1 MSQNS
6 NSVDDSDNII
16 QTQDIESAQDQ
27 NTESDYS
34 MTDSNTKLP
43 YIPKQICSSSFGC
56 LKKTFWRDSETE
68 EDDIGPKE
76 VVEKSPKG
84 RFQRFNEELGSGSQ
98 KKVYMCFDYD
108 NGKEC
113 AWNVINVSLMNQEAI
128 KKVREEIDIMKSLNH
143 PNIISY
149 IAGFYNDDKKELVI
163 ITEIFNGGSLRNH
176 ITKFGMQRLRVVKQ
190 WCTEILKGLKYLHE
204 LPNPI
209 IHRDIK
215 CDNIFIINT
224 TGQVKI
230 GDLGFSCML
239 KSTNF
244 AKTFS
249 GTIEFCAPEVFYGK
263 YGVKADIYS
272 FGMTMLEMIT
282 NETPYKECE
291 GNILVICERATK
303 QIMPESLSKIRNK
316 KLKEFIMS
324 CLKKEE
330 ERPSASDLLQ
340 SEFLKDLES
349 DENNYPGLDYPIQS
363 KIASISSFEKL
374 LALSPYKKK
383 KYKTE
388 SIKIDKGSLFTKTNS
403 PPKMKNMSPPKTLLI
418 KEKQNDRV
426 KMILKEESNGGNI
439 EEIKIL
445 LKYKKSETK
454 KYNIVFGFNIVN
466 DTVDGVANEMKKEIN
481 LTKGETEDVK
491 MKLQKIINEYKISKS
506 KEIEKYYSAFDS
518 GLKSILQEA
527 YQVIGSKNVDIPLN
541 EKDQYQ
547 NKVNI
552 LTELIQ
558 LIEE

>member
-388 SIKIDKGSLFTKTNS
+388 SIKIDKGSLLTKTNS

-541 EKDQYQ
+541 EKDEYQ

-558 LIEE
+558 LIKE

>member
-34 MTDSNTKLP
+34 MTDSNIKLP

-388 SIKIDKGSLFTKTNS
+388 SIKIDKGSLLTKTNS

-541 EKDQYQ
+541 EKDEYQ

-558 LIEE
+558 LIKE

>member
-1 MSQNS
+1 
-6 NSVDDSDNII
+6 
-16 QTQDIESAQDQ
+16 
-27 NTESDYS
+27 
-34 MTDSNTKLP
+34 
-43 YIPKQICSSSFGC
+43 
-56 LKKTFWRDSETE
+56 
-68 EDDIGPKE
+68 
-76 VVEKSPKG
+76 
-84 RFQRFNEELGSGSQ
+84 
-98 KKVYMCFDYD
+98 
-108 NGKEC
+108 
-113 AWNVINVSLMNQEAI
+113 
-128 KKVREEIDIMKSLNH
+128 
-143 PNIISY
+143 
-149 IAGFYNDDKKELVI
+149 
-163 ITEIFNGGSLRNH
+163 
-176 ITKFGMQRLRVVKQ
+176 
-190 WCTEILKGLKYLHE
+190 
-204 LPNPI
+204 
-209 IHRDIK
+209 
-215 CDNIFIINT
+215 
-224 TGQVKI
+224 
-230 GDLGFSCML
+230 ML

-388 SIKIDKGSLFTKTNS
+388 SIKIDKGSLLTKTNS

-454 KYNIVFGFNIVN
+454 KYNIVFGFNIV
-466 DTVDGVANEMKKEIN
+466 KRCR
-481 LTKGETEDVK
+481 
-491 MKLQKIINEYKISKS
+491 
-506 KEIEKYYSAFDS
+506 YSR
-518 GLKSILQEA
+518 
-527 YQVIGSKNVDIPLN
+527 
-541 EKDQYQ
+541 
-547 NKVNI
+547 
-552 LTELIQ
+552 
-558 LIEE
+558 

>member
-541 EKDQYQ
+541 EKDEYQ

-558 LIEE
+558 LIKE

>member
-34 MTDSNTKLP
+34 MTDSNIKLP

-68 EDDIGPKE
+68 EDDISPKE

-541 EKDQYQ
+541 EKDEYQ

-558 LIEE
+558 LIKE

>member
-27 NTESDYS
+27 NTESDFS

-388 SIKIDKGSLFTKTNS
+388 SIKIDKGSLLTKTNS

-541 EKDQYQ
+541 EKDEYQ

-558 LIEE
+558 LIKE

>member
-324 CLKKEE
+324 CVKNEE

-388 SIKIDKGSLFTKTNS
+388 SIKIDKGSLLTKTNS

-541 EKDQYQ
+541 EKDEYQ

-558 LIEE
+558 LIKE

>member
-27 NTESDYS
+27 NTESDFS

-68 EDDIGPKE
+68 EDDISPKE

-541 EKDQYQ
+541 EKDEYQ

-558 LIEE
+558 LIKE

>member
-541 EKDQYQ
+541 EKDEYQ

>member
-43 YIPKQICSSSFGC
+43 YTPKQICSSSFGC

-383 KYKTE
+383 KYKTD

-541 EKDQYQ
+541 EKDEYQ

-552 LTELIQ
+552 LTEVIQ
-558 LIEE
+558 LIKE

>member
-383 KYKTE
+383 KYKTD
-388 SIKIDKGSLFTKTNS
+388 SIKIDKGSLLTKTNS

-541 EKDQYQ
+541 EKDEYQ

-558 LIEE
+558 LIKE

>member
-383 KYKTE
+383 KYKTD
-388 SIKIDKGSLFTKTNS
+388 SIKIDKGSLLTKTNS

-541 EKDQYQ
+541 EKDEYQ
-547 NKVNI
+547 NKINI

-558 LIEE
+558 LIKE

>member
-349 DENNYPGLDYPIQS
+349 DENNYPGLDYPIQR

-388 SIKIDKGSLFTKTNS
+388 SIKIDKGSLLTKTNS

-541 EKDQYQ
+541 EKDEYQ

-558 LIEE
+558 LIKE

>member
-34 MTDSNTKLP
+34 MTDSNIKLP

-68 EDDIGPKE
+68 EDDISPKE

-527 YQVIGSKNVDIPLN
+527 YQVIGSENVDIPLN
-541 EKDQYQ
+541 EKDEYQ

-558 LIEE
+558 LIKE

>member
-374 LALSPYKKK
+374 LAVSPYKKK

-388 SIKIDKGSLFTKTNS
+388 SIKIDKGSLLTKTNS

-541 EKDQYQ
+541 EKDEYQ

-558 LIEE
+558 LIKE

>member
-383 KYKTE
+383 KYKTD
-388 SIKIDKGSLFTKTNS
+388 SIKIDKGSLLTKTNS

-481 LTKGETEDVK
+481 LTMGETEDVK

-541 EKDQYQ
+541 EKDEYQ

-558 LIEE
+558 LIKE

>member
-43 YIPKQICSSSFGC
+43 YIPKHICSSSFGC

-383 KYKTE
+383 KYKTD
-388 SIKIDKGSLFTKTNS
+388 SIKIDKGSLLTKTNS

-541 EKDQYQ
+541 EKDEYQ

-558 LIEE
+558 LIKE

>member
-388 SIKIDKGSLFTKTNS
+388 SIKIDKGSLLTKTNS

-466 DTVDGVANEMKKEIN
+466 DTVDGVENEMKKEIN

-541 EKDQYQ
+541 EKDEYQ

-558 LIEE
+558 LIKE

>member
-388 SIKIDKGSLFTKTNS
+388 SIKIDKGSLLTKTNS

-506 KEIEKYYSAFDS
+506 KEIEKFYSAFDS

-541 EKDQYQ
+541 EKDEYQ

-558 LIEE
+558 LIKE

>member
-190 WCTEILKGLKYLHE
+190 WCTEILQGLNYLHE

-388 SIKIDKGSLFTKTNS
+388 SIKIDKGSLLTKTNS

-541 EKDQYQ
+541 EKDEYQ

-558 LIEE
+558 LIKE